1 MRPSKPEHDGSP
13 RRTLLKT
20 VFFKAA
26 LLCLAPVLAAGSLAA
41 QGWIEPTGGGAVV
54 RLRTSVS
61 VDVTGRIAQVQVEEW
76 FQNRGGRVAEG
87 AYLYP
92 LPGEAVFSGFSLF
105 QDDQELRGE
114 TMDADRARRIYE
126 EIVRKRRDPA
136 LIELAGHGLIRAR
149 VFPIEPGQTRKI
161 TLRYTQVLERAGDAL
176 LLRYA
181 AGSALPGRVLPPRPM
196 PRPRPRPWFSQP
208 PQPTVPSVDSQR
220 TPTNRT
226 APNAQA
232 GSDRTP
238 LTFVVRIADGSRF
251 RDPFS
256 PTHDVR
262 VSRERG
268 AITVRPER
276 ELSGDFS
283 LFLPLARGLV
293 GMTVAA
299 HRAGDD
305 DGYFMLTLSPGE
317 ADAAATPRDI
327 TAVVDVSG
335 SMSGDK
341 LDQTR
346 QALHQLLSS
355 LAPADRFRLVA
366 FNNRV
371 ERFRSGWSSGDRDA
385 ADAWIDG
392 LQAEGGTDIAG
403 ALAEAFRL
411 PSPEGRLPIVV
422 FLTDGLP
429 TVGERNPERIA
440 AEAER
445 DRGRARVFAFG
456 VGYDVNTVLL
466 DRLSAAGRGTTAY
479 VEPGQNV
486 ETALGSLAAKIQ
498 HPVLTDLHIDGA
510 PVELREIYPEQLPDL
525 FAGEDL
531 VLFGRYRAAGNG
543 NGALRITGRRAG
555 RTERFA
561 TDASFPAH
569 ETANDYIPRLWASR
583 KVGALMQQIRLNG
596 ADPELVE
603 EVRRTALRYGILSAY
618 TAHLVQEPN
627 RVAVG
632 GAPAPMSFAD
642 AMSQAASAPA
652 SGQAAV
658 AEAKAAARSR
668 AVTNSAEMEAEEL
681 SFRQGVTTNTRVV
694 AGRAFVQDSAGW
706 RQVDADRSLRVA
718 AVKPFSE
725 AYFDLLQA
733 APELKPLFAAF
744 EQVVVGGVRANVAGW
759 SGAAEWARDQE
770 AGSRF
775 PWAVN
780 SVHERR
786 LGRGVSIH
794 VPGPG
799 PLPVPQGVGRGP
811 GLGPGAGGV
820 RAGPEPFAGPAARMA
835 VRGGVEPGAR
845 RGARRNPPAPAP
857 GAREGRGR
865 RAGCGGQRA
874 RPHRRHGARA
884 PCRVGADRVGA
895 VVGAG
900 PGSVAVVAIRSQ
912 LRGDRGPDRSGHRC
926 HRHDAGPGPCPAGGG
941 GPRDGAA
948 RDGKGRD
955 GRCRT

>member
-1 MRPSKPEHDGSP
+1 MIRSKPEHSGRP
-13 RRTLLKT
+13 RGERRRATLRPTGLAT
-20 VFFKAA
+20 VLLTA
-26 LLCLAPVLAAGSLAA
+26 LLAGPLAA
-41 QGWIEPTGGGAVV
+41 QGWIEPVPGAGAVV

-61 VDVTGRIAQVQVEEW
+61 VDVTDRVARVQVEEW
-76 FQNRGGRVAEG
+76 FENRGGRVAEG

-161 TLRYTQVLERAGDAL
+161 TLRYTQVLERSGDAL

-181 AGSALPGRVLPPRPM
+181 AGSAVPGRVLPAPRPM
-196 PRPRPRPWFSQP
+196 PRPMPLPRRQPQLDRPEVG
-208 PQPTVPSVDSQR
+208 PQ
-220 TPTNRT
+220 
-226 APNAQA
+226 APAAHARA
-232 GSDRTP
+232 GSDDGTP
-238 LTFVVRIADGSRF
+238 LTFVVHIADGRRF

-262 VSRERG
+262 VSREHG
-268 AITVRPER
+268 AITVRPR
-276 ELSGDFS
+276 GELSGDFS

-299 HRAGDD
+299 HRTDGD
-305 DGYFMLTLSPGE
+305 DGYFMLTLSPGQ

-327 TAVVDVSG
+327 TVVVDVSG

-341 LDQTR
+341 LDQTK
-346 QALHQLLSS
+346 QALHQLLGS
-355 LAPADRFRLVA
+355 LGLTDRFRLVA

-371 ERFRSGWSSGDRDA
+371 ERFRAGWTSGDHDA
-385 ADAWIDG
+385 ADAWVDG
-392 LQAEGGTDIAG
+392 LHADGGTDIAG

-429 TVGERNPERIA
+429 TVGQRNPERIA
-440 AEAER
+440 TQAEQ

-466 DRLSAAGRGTTAY
+466 DRLSAAGRGATAY

-486 ETALGSLAAKIQ
+486 ETALGSLATKIQ
-498 HPVLTDLHIDGA
+498 HPVLTDLRIDGA
-510 PVELREIYPEQLPDL
+510 PVQLREIYPEHLPDL

-543 NGALRITGRRAG
+543 NGAVRITGRRAG

-561 TDASFPAH
+561 TDAAFPAH

-603 EVRRTALRYGILSAY
+603 EVRRTALRYGILSQY
-618 TAHLVQEPN
+618 TAHLVQEPTQVAMN
-627 RVAVG
+627 RAGVG
-632 GAPAPMSFAD
+632 GAPVPTTFAD
-642 AMSQAASAPA
+642 AVARAANAPA

-658 AEAKAAARSR
+658 AQAKASARSR
-668 AVTNSAEMEAEEL
+668 SVANTAEMEAAEM
-681 SFRQGVTTNTRVV
+681 SFRQHVTADTRVV

-706 RQVDADRSLRVA
+706 RQVDAERGVRVV

-725 AYFDLLQA
+725 AYFDLLRA
-733 APELKPLFAAF
+733 VPELKPVFATF
-744 EQVVVGGVRANVAGW
+744 EAVVVGGVRANIELAAD
-759 SGAAEWARDQE
+759 GAQ
-770 AGSRF
+770 
-775 PWAVN
+775 
-780 SVHERR
+780 R
-786 LGRGVSIH
+786 LS
-794 VPGPG
+794 
-799 PLPVPQGVGRGP
+799 
-811 GLGPGAGGV
+811 
-820 RAGPEPFAGPAARMA
+820 
-835 VRGGVEPGAR
+835 
-845 RGARRNPPAPAP
+845 
-857 GAREGRGR
+857 AREIEKLVRDFRG
-865 RAGCGGQRA
+865 
-874 RPHRRHGARA
+874 
-884 PCRVGADRVGA
+884 
-895 VVGAG
+895 
-900 PGSVAVVAIRSQ
+900 
-912 LRGDRGPDRSGHRC
+912 L
-926 HRHDAGPGPCPAGGG
+926 
-941 GPRDGAA
+941 
-948 RDGKGRD
+948 
-955 GRCRT
+955 

>member
-1 MRPSKPEHDGSP
+1 MRRS
-13 RRTLLKT
+13 RTKHGGRLP
-20 VFFKAA
+20 FARPNAA
-26 LLCLAPVLAAGSLAA
+26 LFNGALTAAAVLFFAAPVAA
-41 QGWIEPTGGGAVV
+41 QGWIEPGPGGGAVV
-54 RLRTSVS
+54 RLRTSVA
-61 VDVTGRIAQVQVEEW
+61 VDVTGRIATVQVEEW

-105 QDDQELRGE
+105 QDDRELRGE

-181 AGSALPGRVLPPRPM
+181 AGSALPGRVLPPRP
-196 PRPRPRPWFSQP
+196 RPRPIPLRQPQDARQADPRATQVRPGHGN
-208 PQPTVPSVDSQR
+208 D
-220 TPTNRT
+220 
-226 APNAQA
+226 
-232 GSDRTP
+232 TP

-256 PTHDVR
+256 PTHDVH
-262 VSRERG
+262 VTREHG
-268 AITVRPER
+268 AITVRPQG

-299 HRAGDD
+299 HRADDD

-317 ADAAATPRDI
+317 ADVAATPRDI
-327 TAVVDVSG
+327 TVVVDVSG
-335 SMSGDK
+335 SMSGEK
-341 LDQTR
+341 LDQTK

-355 LAPADRFRLVA
+355 LAGGDRYRLVA

-371 ERFRSGWSSGDRDA
+371 ERFRSGWTSGDQDA
-385 ADAWIDG
+385 ADAWVDG

-466 DRLSAAGRGTTAY
+466 DRLSAAGRGATAY

-486 ETALGSLAAKIQ
+486 ETALGSLATKIQ
-498 HPVLTDLHIDGA
+498 HPVLTDLRIDGA
-510 PVELREIYPEQLPDL
+510 PVELRAIYPKQLPDL

-531 VLFGRYRAAGNG
+531 VLFGRYRAAGHG
-543 NGALRITGRRAG
+543 TGAVRITGRRAG

-603 EVRRTALRYGILSAY
+603 DVRRTALRYGILSEY

-632 GAPAPMSFAD
+632 GAPVPTSFAD

-658 AEAKAAARSR
+658 ARAKATARR
-668 AVTNSAEMEAEEL
+668 QAVVNEAQMEAAEL
-681 SFRQGVTTNTRVV
+681 SFQHGVTANTRVV
-694 AGRAFVQDSAGW
+694 AGRAFVQDSTGW
-706 RQVDADRSLRVA
+706 RQVDADRGLRVV
-718 AVKPFSE
+718 AVKPFSD
-725 AYFDLLQA
+725 AYFELLRA
-733 APELKPLFAAF
+733 APELKPVFATF
-744 EQVVVGGVRANVAGW
+744 EQVVLAGVRANIA
-759 SGAAEWARDQE
+759 
-770 AGSRF
+770 
-775 PWAVN
+775 
-780 SVHERR
+780 
-786 LGRGVSIH
+786 L
-794 VPGPG
+794 
-799 PLPVPQGVGRGP
+799 
-811 GLGPGAGGV
+811 
-820 RAGPEPFAGPAARMA
+820 
-835 VRGGVEPGAR
+835 
-845 RGARRNPPAPAP
+845 APD
-857 GAREGRGR
+857 
-865 RAGCGGQRA
+865 
-874 RPHRRHGARA
+874 
-884 PCRVGADRVGA
+884 GADKLSAHDIEKLVRDF
-895 VVGAG
+895 
-900 PGSVAVVAIRSQ
+900 
-912 LRGDRGPDRSGHRC
+912 RGL
-926 HRHDAGPGPCPAGGG
+926 
-941 GPRDGAA
+941 
-948 RDGKGRD
+948 
-955 GRCRT
+955 